1 MLNEFKLISIKI
13 MMKLHSII
21 CIIFP
26 ILFLTSSSNDNMT
39 ILNNNDLL
47 GVWNLTSITLTT
59 PLDINNDGE
68 TSLNVLDEVS
78 IIDATL
84 IFTDSINGTIF
95 YDSSVS
101 FYTRKEIGKLVFM
114 ITSSTGSENS
124 PLPFTYTNTDNNV
137 IINQDITF
145 NQTNNNPSVLTLNQN
160 SLSMEVTNGFVVK
173 DINTFEESV
182 SQDITYVFTRQ

>member
-1 MLNEFKLISIKI
+1 

-39 ILNNNDLL
+39 ILNDNNLL
-47 GVWNLTSITLTT
+47 GVWNLTSITLKT
-59 PLDINNDGE
+59 PLDLNSDGE
-68 TSLNVLDEVS
+68 PSLNVLDEVS
-78 IIDATL
+78 IIDATM
-84 IFTDSINGTIF
+84 IFTDSANGTIF
-95 YDSSVS
+95 YNSYVS
-101 FYTRKEIGKLVFM
+101 FYSRVENDNLFFM

-124 PLPFTYTNTDNNV
+124 PIPITYSNTDNNV

-145 NQTNNNPSVLTLNQN
+145 NQTNNNPSALTLNQN

-182 SQDITYVFTRQ
+182 SQDVTYVFTRQ